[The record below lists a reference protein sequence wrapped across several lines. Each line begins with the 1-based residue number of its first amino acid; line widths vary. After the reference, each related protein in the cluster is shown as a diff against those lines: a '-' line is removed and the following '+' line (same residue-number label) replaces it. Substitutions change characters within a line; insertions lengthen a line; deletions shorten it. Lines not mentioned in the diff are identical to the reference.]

1 MLSADQSGVFRQPM
15 RECLLEISFLA
26 TAQVALAVSSRD
38 SLPVTIVKIHTH
50 KIGHAALSGVGPG
63 SGSCRLFE
71 QQSFLSASR

>member
-50 KIGHAALSGVGPG
+50 KIGHAAL
-63 SGSCRLFE
+63 
-71 QQSFLSASR
+71 